1 MPFGHGDD
9 DARVRERRGTTPL
22 TYARTRTSL
31 MQAVTGLYPS
41 GSTKPLPEQ
50 EVRSSGDSPVIA
62 GSAPMQRI
70 LAASVPKP
78 EYAALA
84 AHRGSPR
91 RSPTMGGWLEPAF
104 RQR

>member
-1 MPFGHGDD
+1 M
-9 DARVRERRGTTPL
+9 
-22 TYARTRTSL
+22 
-31 MQAVTGLYPS
+31 
-41 GSTKPLPEQ
+41 
-50 EVRSSGDSPVIA
+50 A